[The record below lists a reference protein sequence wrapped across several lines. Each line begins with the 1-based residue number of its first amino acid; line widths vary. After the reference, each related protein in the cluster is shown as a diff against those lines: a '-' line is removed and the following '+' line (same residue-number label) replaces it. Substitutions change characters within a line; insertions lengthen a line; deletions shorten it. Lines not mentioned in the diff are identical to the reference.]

1 MSNVAVS
8 RLAVQRQ
15 RGVTL
20 LGLLFWAIFV
30 ACTMGLVVKV
40 IPAVNEYRTLLSVVN
55 LLAEQGGDTIPAIRE
70 SFNRRK
76 KVEYGV
82 ESITAR
88 DLDITKENDKVVIS
102 FAYNKEIPLVGPV
115 SLLIKFKGKS
125 Q

>member
-1 MSNVAVS
+1 MSNVAVF

-20 LGLLFWAIFV
+20 LGLMFWAVFV
-30 ACTMGLVVKV
+30 ACTMGLVIKV
-40 IPAVNEYRTLLSVVN
+40 VPAVNEYRTLLGMVTT
-55 LLAEQGGDTIPAIRE
+55 LAQEGGDTIPAIRE

-76 KVEYGV
+76 QVEYGV

-115 SLLIKFKGKS
+115 ALLIKFKGKS